1 VIADA
6 RAEWRS
12 MPRWFRA
19 LMILATIAAALHVR
33 DCDPQPHHQPADEV
47 KP

>member
-33 DCDPQPHHQPADEV
+33 DCDHATQPADEV